1 MEINL
6 TPGSYFELSVD
17 IFNPSSSGTTITLT
31 AETPDGISVL
41 YNNMP
46 SYSEY
51 VESEGMISV
60 DVKITINSAG
70 APTGSNEVKII
81 ANGGSFAGMAMV
93 NVIQPGGEEEENSKL
108 MPIIGI
114 GVILILGV
122 ALYFYRRDDDE
133 YEYYDDDDE
142 YEEEW

>member
-1 MEINL
+1 
-6 TPGSYFELSVD
+6 
-17 IFNPSSSGTTITLT
+17 
-31 AETPDGISVL
+31 
-41 YNNMP
+41 MP

-51 VESEGMISV
+51 VESEGKISV

-93 NVIQPGGEEEENSKL
+93 NVILPGGEEEEENSML

-133 YEYYDDDDE
+133 YEYYDDDE